1 MATMNISLPEP
12 MKHWAEKQA
21 ATGRYANA
29 SDYMRDLIRRD
40 QDRQRKIAEM
50 QALVDAGIKCGIGSR
65 SMEELRVHARKMA
78 KDGEDND
85 VSTQQGS

>member
-1 MATMNISLPEP
+1 MQDVIG
-12 MKHWAEKQA
+12 K
-21 ATGRYANA
+21 
-29 SDYMRDLIRRD
+29 D
-40 QDRQRKIAEM
+40 QNCPRKIAEM
-50 QALVDAGIKCGIGSR
+50 QALVDAAIKSGTGSR